1 MYGNVVP
8 IRASRTTTDITFFRH
23 LKETHS
29 CRLLLPIAYYL
40 SGWHD
45 SIISLRIAGTTAVR
59 YPCAA
64 RGRKRAM
71 PLMKVD
77 EDIFWADLMC
87 YLVLKVR
94 WMVGSIT
101 MDSTGDRTD

>member
-1 MYGNVVP
+1 
-8 IRASRTTTDITFFRH
+8 
-23 LKETHS
+23 
-29 CRLLLPIAYYL
+29 
-40 SGWHD
+40 
-45 SIISLRIAGTTAVR
+45 
-59 YPCAA
+59 
-64 RGRKRAM
+64 M